1 MRKASFPDSYKP
13 IVRVCFRCVTVAAA
27 SAAAVAVVVFF
38 SFSLFSK
45 PNIFYYDYC
54 YDFIICLL
62 FKFNVEPLMISS
74 ENKLHTHISR
84 TVIMNKKKKERK
96 KEREKTEGERKSVRR
111 TEFFFDGA
119 AKKILFIE

>member
-1 MRKASFPDSYKP
+1 ML
-13 IVRVCFRCVTVAAA
+13 
-27 SAAAVAVVVFF
+27 
-38 SFSLFSK
+38 LFVLFCALFLK